1 MILKY
6 KVKEKEVRV
15 WLPEDLPFSEDVRIT
30 YGLTFLD
37 GNYNF
42 KVNINPVRL
51 VDIGAYVGDTIV
63 YFATKYDLTEVVA
76 IEPNISLYTIL
87 MYNMYLNQIK
97 NVVVEP
103 KVVGRHKHVK
113 LPFTT
118 TPAIK
123 HHEGELLRSY
133 EAPTVVLEPF
143 NTVNVRHGDLI
154 KIDCEGCEKG
164 LQVTCNG
171 NGWVAVEV
179 NDENYDFSR
188 NIQCNSKL
196 LEKRNFYNSYVYL
209 YEVSP
214 R

>member
-1 MILKY
+1 MILRY
-6 KVKEKEVRV
+6 KVREKEVRV
-15 WLPEDLPFSEDVRIT
+15 WLPEDLPFTEDVKIT

-37 GNYNF
+37 GNYDF
-42 KVNINPVRL
+42 KADIKPMRL

-63 YFATKYDLTEVVA
+63 YLATKYDLADVVA
-76 IEPNISLYTIL
+76 IEPNIMLYTIL

-97 NVVVEP
+97 SVVIEP

-123 HHEGELLRSY
+123 HYEGELLREY
-133 EAPTVVLEPF
+133 ETPTVVLEPF
-143 NTVNVRHGDLI
+143 NTINVGHGDLI
-154 KIDCEGCEKG
+154 KIDCEGCERE

-179 NDENYDFSR
+179 GDETYDFSK

-196 LEKRNFYNSYVYL
+196 LEKKNFYNSYVYL

>member
-15 WLPEDLPFSEDVRIT
+15 WLPEDLPFSEDVKIT

-42 KVNINPVRL
+42 DANINPVRL
-51 VDIGAYVGDTIV
+51 IDIGAYVGDTIV
-63 YFATKYDLTEVVA
+63 YFATKYNLVEIVA

-97 NVVVEP
+97 NVVIEP
-103 KVVGRHKHVK
+103 KLVGRRRYVQ

-123 HHEGELLRSY
+123 HHTGELLRQY
-133 EAPTVVLEPF
+133 EAPSVVLEPF
-143 NTVNVRHGDLI
+143 SMINVKHGDLI
-154 KIDCEGCEKG
+154 KIDCEGCEKE
-164 LQVTCNG
+164 LQITCYG
-171 NGWVAVEV
+171 SGWVAVEV
-179 NDENYDFSR
+179 NDDYDFSR

-196 LEKRNFYNSYVYL
+196 LQKKNFYNSYVHL

>member
-1 MILKY
+1 MILRY
-6 KVKEKEVRV
+6 KVREKEVRV
-15 WLPEDLPFSEDVRIT
+15 WLPEDLPFTEDVKIT

-37 GNYNF
+37 GNYDF
-42 KVNINPVRL
+42 KADIKPVHL

-63 YFATKYDLTEVVA
+63 YFATKYGLTDVVA
-76 IEPNISLYTIL
+76 IEPNVTLYTIL

-103 KVVGRHKHVK
+103 KVVGRHKYVK

-123 HHEGELLRSY
+123 HHEGELLREY
-133 EAPTVVLEPF
+133 ETPTVVLEPF
-143 NTVNVRHGDLI
+143 NTINVGHGDLI
-154 KIDCEGCEKG
+154 KIDCEGCEKE

-179 NDENYDFSR
+179 NDETYDFSK
-188 NIQCNSKL
+188 NIQCNSEL
-196 LEKRNFYNSYVYL
+196 LEKRKFYNSYVYL

>member
-1 MILKY
+1 M
-6 KVKEKEVRV
+6 RV
-15 WLPEDLPFSEDVRIT
+15 WLPKDLPFSEDVRIT

-63 YFATKYDLTEVVA
+63 YFATKYDLNEVVA

-97 NVVVEP
+97 NVVIEP

-118 TPAIK
+118 TPV
-123 HHEGELLRSY
+123 SY
-133 EAPTVVLEPF
+133 THLTLPT
-143 NTVNVRHGDLI
+143 NR
-154 KIDCEGCEKG
+154 
-164 LQVTCNG
+164 
-171 NGWVAVEV
+171 EV
-179 NDENYDFSR
+179 
-188 NIQCNSKL
+188 
-196 LEKRNFYNSYVYL
+196 
-209 YEVSP
+209 
-214 R
+214 